1 MQKLS
6 ALIRPE
12 PTRPKTT
19 QQPQLQQQQPAQ
31 QVYEACDP
39 TGPTAL
45 LALQSGRTSRVDDV
59 GRRKQTRWMV
69 VRLFNQDART
79 VVGGT
84 AAKHEHTTG
93 LSHDPISIVC
103 SPSVPLGGVGGG
115 GPDKTETDILFFV
128 FAANIGLC
136 DLWCGSRFGN
146 TARRYMMMSKSR
158 RASERERER
167 EGSSSSVVVLVE
179 HGPDRRKTWTAR
191 CSAAVECGHRSHPRV
206 KHKQAALLRASASF
220 PRPLRPLLGLRTSS

>member
-103 SPSVPLGGVGGG
+103 SPSVPLGGGGG
-115 GPDKTETDILFFV
+115 IRIKQKPTFCFLFLLQILAFV
-128 FAANIGLC
+128 ICGVVA
-136 DLWCGSRFGN
+136 DL
-146 TARRYMMMSKSR
+146 
-158 RASERERER
+158 
-167 EGSSSSVVVLVE
+167 
-179 HGPDRRKTWTAR
+179 
-191 CSAAVECGHRSHPRV
+191 
-206 KHKQAALLRASASF
+206 
-220 PRPLRPLLGLRTSS
+220 

>member
-93 LSHDPISIVC
+93 LSHDPISFPIRTIGWGWGD
-103 SPSVPLGGVGGG
+103 PN
-115 GPDKTETDILFFV
+115 KTETDILFFV
-128 FAANIGLC
+128 FC
-136 DLWCGSRFGN
+136 CKYW
-146 TARRYMMMSKSR
+146 
-158 RASERERER
+158 
-167 EGSSSSVVVLVE
+167 
-179 HGPDRRKTWTAR
+179 
-191 CSAAVECGHRSHPRV
+191 
-206 KHKQAALLRASASF
+206 
-220 PRPLRPLLGLRTSS
+220 PL